1 MISSNTRRKV
11 VAIQTEEHR
20 RAVIVATQVDLLEP
34 LLVAAGFEVVGSAP
48 LAVNGEQ
55 LVRGL
60 RPDLVVVENDL
71 VGETGFESIPHLR
84 EASPTTHVL
93 LIVTEDWA
101 PSDTDPTGNF
111 AVATWNHLGELVD
124 DLGDWVR
131 TQHEAPAQAAE
142 RRSGGDRRVHQDWT
156 RVGWERRAGTR
167 RAR

>member
-1 MISSNTRRKV
+1 MISSNTPRKV

-84 EASPTTHVL
+84 EACPTAHVL

-101 PSDTDPTGNF
+101 PSETDPTGNF
-111 AVATWNHLGELVD
+111 AVATWNQLGELVD
-124 DLGDWVR
+124 DLADWVR
-131 TQHEAPAQAAE
+131 TQHEGPVPGEE
-142 RRSGGDRRVHQDWT
+142 RRSGGDRRVRQDWSK
-156 RVGWERRAGTR
+156 VGWERRVGTR
-167 RAR
+167 RSV